1 MNSFSAISCLT
12 RNDLAKYKGTQFD
25 QRHKKVFAEYKGT
38 PFYEFAKVL
47 MSHLPQNFVGFLS
60 DEDMTG
66 LYKHLFSKLEGRK
79 KKKIAVSADLTE
91 ELPFFIGNFC
101 IFSIVTDD
109 RPFIFDSL
117 WEYLQNIREHKI
129 FVIHPIFGIE
139 RGRNGE
145 ILKISES
152 RLGVS
157 NESFVVIFLEG
168 LNRNEVSDIKKEIT
182 SIYENVAAAVDD
194 FPKMKEAMSA
204 LFMEYRER
212 SGDVAKFIQWLMDEN
227 FICQGTRIVEIDES
241 KDFKSFSD
249 TGVFTLMG
257 QDPNYALLARS
268 VKDGRLNT
276 VDGYPVIVDKAVGIS
291 KVKRR
296 TNFDR
301 VMFVDR
307 QGTKIRLFYLAGLFS
322 SKAHKCPPYE
332 ISILR
337 DKIKATL
344 DYFDFVTGS
353 HDYKWIRDILDEYP
367 KIEIF
372 NLSSRALT
380 ELLELILTMQ
390 GANQIRISYHDF
402 RPLKNLIFF
411 MAMPLSRYSS
421 ELVMSI
427 KNFLEE
433 YFGGRMM
440 DISIREDQHKRS
452 FLHFHMMLNDT
463 DVLDNIDEK
472 ELKNSITSML
482 KDWDSALYEVLRDR
496 LGQECD
502 EVFAGFE
509 SYFSEAYKSKNTP
522 EDAFLDIVR
531 IRRQDENSSLL
542 HFSGGK
548 AVLRIYSKSRLLL
561 TELMP
566 IIDNLGLNVY
576 EQDIFEPT
584 ADGHGLYVNV
594 VYLTNIDDPGGFTE
608 TYKVILPELITA
620 VIAGRAENDR
630 LNSLCVTR
638 KLTWR
643 QTDILRTFVY
653 FAKQIES
660 SFLIKSLMSALIN
673 NAEIAEKLVN
683 FFELKF
689 DPDNKKTSTA
699 EIEQDILSLIEGVI
713 SVSEDKA
720 LRYFMRIVQGT
731 VRTNYFMQP
740 MRDYISIK
748 VKSREMPIIAEPR
761 PMFEVYV
768 HSAEMEGV
776 HLRGGKVARG
786 GIRFSDRNDDF
797 RTEILGLVKTQMV
810 KNSVI
815 VPVGS
820 KGGFIVKKRF
830 KDREQD
836 RANTIKQYSTLIKG
850 LLDITDNYKG
860 NKIVHPSRVRM
871 YDESD
876 PYLVVAA
883 DKGTATFSD
892 IANGI
897 SVSYGFWLGDAF
909 ASGGSVGYDHKK
921 VGITA
926 KGAWENVKRHF
937 RELGKDIQKEEFT
950 AIGIGDMA
958 GDVFGNGMLLST
970 KIRLLAAFNHMH
982 IFLDPAPD
990 AEKSYAE
997 RQRLFKNPSLT
1008 WRDYNTE
1015 LISKGGGVFDRT
1027 AKRIE
1032 LSPEVRMMLGCSE
1045 TVVTGAE
1052 LIRLILKAETEL
1064 LWNGGIGT
1072 YFKASGETDRDVGD
1086 STNDDVRVNAGELRA
1101 KVAGEGGNLGFTQAA
1116 RIEFAENGGHIYTDA
1131 LDNSGGVDMS
1141 DHEVNLKIIFNYLV
1155 ETKTIKDMKER
1166 NAYIKKLTSSVTDL
1180 VLATNYSQSMAVSC
1194 DLIRYASNPVTF
1206 REAAKHLKSEGL
1218 LDFRIEKLAFPSKD
1232 KNATAPELAVLL
1244 AYMKIYLYN
1253 NVENTLNLDNPLV
1266 RKEYLNYYPGDMV
1279 EKFGDKLF
1287 SHKLFRQIAATV
1299 TVNRALNQTGISFFY
1314 ELMKGTNRPL
1324 NEILECYLLAEEIVG
1339 CRRLR
1344 DEICALDGKA
1354 DAETQYRALIELDKT
1369 LKVAVEW
1376 LIDQRNMNLY
1386 KKKGDVLGE
1395 ILPLVTKYMT
1405 SGMKEKYNAMIEE
1418 FKNGGLPGSLAT
1430 AVCVVRYS
1438 KPAFD
1443 VFRITAETGADVKD
1457 VLRRYYEIGGR
1468 FGINMLTL
1476 KMKHIR
1482 IRDEWERINRDGLL
1496 LKLKKIQMNLAF
1508 AYSAGNKG
1516 WFKNLL
1522 DTEKHFVENYDKFM
1536 DSAAKDEIDSLVPF
1550 NVMIESFANVA
1561 EKYGAGG

>member
-1 MNSFSAISCLT
+1 MNSFSTISCLT

-25 QRHKKVFAEYKGT
+25 QRHKKVFAEYKGK

-47 MSHLPQNFVGFLS
+47 MNHLPQNFVGFLS
-60 DEDMTG
+60 DEDMVG
-66 LYKHLFSKLEGRK
+66 LYKHLYAKLEGRK
-79 KKKIAVSADLTE
+79 KKKISVCADLTE

-101 IFSIVTDD
+101 IFSIATDD

-139 RGRNGE
+139 RSRAGE
-145 ILKISES
+145 ITKITES

-168 LNRNEVSDIKKEIT
+168 LDKSEVSDIKKEIT

-194 FPKMKEAMSA
+194 FPKIKEVMSS

-212 SGDVAKFIQWLMDEN
+212 NGDVAKFIQWLMDEN
-227 FICQGTRIVEIDES
+227 FICQGTRIVEIDEAMGVNTY
-241 KDFKSFSD
+241 SD
-249 TGVFTLMG
+249 TGVFSLIG
-257 QDPNYALLARS
+257 QDPNYSLLAKS

-301 VMFVDR
+301 VMFLDR
-307 QGTKIRLFYLAGLFS
+307 QGTKTRLIYLTGLFS
-322 SKAHKCPPYE
+322 SKAHKCPPHE

-344 DYFDFVTGS
+344 DYFNFVTGS
-353 HDYKWIRDILDEYP
+353 HDYKWVRDILDDYP

-380 ELLELILTMQ
+380 EVLELILTMQ

-421 ELVMSI
+421 EFVMDI
-427 KNFLEE
+427 KDFLED
-433 YFGGRMM
+433 YFGANMM
-440 DISIREDQHKRS
+440 DISVREDQHKRS
-452 FLHFHMMLNDT
+452 FLHFHMMLHDT
-463 DVLDNIDEK
+463 SVLENIDER
-472 ELKNSITSML
+472 ELKNKITSML

-496 LGQECD
+496 LGAECD

-509 SYFSEAYKSKNTP
+509 SYFGEAYKSKNTP
-522 EDAFLDIVR
+522 EDAYLDIVR
-531 IRRQDENSSLL
+531 IRRYDEISSLL
-542 HFSGGK
+542 HHSCGK
-548 AVLRIYSKSRLLL
+548 AVLRIYSKKRLLL

-566 IIDNLGLNVY
+566 IIDNLGLNGY
-576 EQDIFEPT
+576 EQDIFEPS
-584 ADGHGLYVNV
+584 ADGHGLYINV
-594 VYLTNIDDPGGFTE
+594 VYLTNIEDPAEFAE
-608 TYKVILPELITA
+608 TYKVILPELVTA
-620 VIAGRAENDR
+620 VIGGRAENDR
-630 LNSLCVTR
+630 LNSLSVTR

-660 SFLIKSLMSALIN
+660 SFLIKSLMSALIS

-683 FFELKF
+683 FFEIKF

-699 EIEQDILSLIEGVI
+699 EIEQDLLSLIEGVI

-720 LRYFMRIVQGT
+720 LRYFMRIIQGT

-836 RANTIKQYSTLIKG
+836 RANTIKQYGTLIKG

-860 NKIVHPSRVRM
+860 NKIVHPQRVRM

-926 KGAWENVKRHF
+926 RGAWESVKRHF

-950 AIGIGDMA
+950 VIGIGDMA
-958 GDVFGNGMLLST
+958 GDVFGNGMLLSP
-970 KIRLLAAFNHMH
+970 KINLLAAFNHVH

-990 AEKSYAE
+990 AEKSFAE
-997 RQRLFKNPSLT
+997 RQRLFKNPSLS
-1008 WRDYNTE
+1008 WKDYNKD
-1015 LISKGGGVFDRT
+1015 LISKGGGIFDRT

-1032 LSPEVRMMLGCSE
+1032 LSQEVRMMLGCAE
-1045 TVVTGAE
+1045 TIVTGAE
-1052 LIRLILKAETEL
+1052 LIRLILKAEAEL

-1072 YFKASGETDRDVGD
+1072 YVKASSETDRDVGD
-1086 STNDDVRVNAGELRA
+1086 SMNDDVRVNASELRV
-1101 KVAGEGGNLGFTQAA
+1101 KVAGEGGNLGFTQSA

-1141 DHEVNLKIIFNYLV
+1141 DHEVNLKIIFNHLV
-1155 ETKTIKDMKER
+1155 ETKVMKDVKER
-1166 NAYIKKLTSSVTDL
+1166 NAYIKKLTSAVTDH
-1180 VLATNYSQSMAVSC
+1180 VLATNYRQSQAVSC
-1194 DLIRYASNPVTF
+1194 DLIRFASSPVTF
-1206 REAAKHLKSEGL
+1206 REAAKHLRNEGL
-1218 LDFRIEKLAFPSKD
+1218 LDFHIEKLAFPNKD

-1253 NVENTLNLDNPLV
+1253 NVEGSLNLDNPLV
-1266 RKEYLNYYPGDMV
+1266 RSEYMDYYPKDTVAKYG
-1279 EKFGDKLF
+1279 EKLF
-1287 SHKLFRQIAATV
+1287 GHKLIREIAATV

-1314 ELMKGTNRPL
+1314 ELMKSTNRPL
-1324 NEILECYLLAEEIVG
+1324 SEILECYLLAEQIVG
-1339 CRRLR
+1339 CRKLR
-1344 DEICALDGKA
+1344 DDICALDGKA
-1354 DAETQYRALIELDKT
+1354 DAQEQYKALIELDKT

-1376 LIDQRNMNLY
+1376 LIDPRNMALY
-1386 KKKGDVLGE
+1386 RKKGDMLKEVF
-1395 ILPLVTKYMT
+1395 PLVTKYMT
-1405 SGMKEKYNAMIEE
+1405 NGMKEKYTALVEE
-1418 FKNGGLPGSLAT
+1418 FKNAGLPAPLAA
-1430 AVCVVRYS
+1430 AVCTVRYS

-1443 VFRITAETGADVKD
+1443 VFRIMAETGAEAKS
-1457 VLRRYYEIGGR
+1457 VLKRYYEIGGR
-1468 FGINMLTL
+1468 FGINFLTL
-1476 KMKHIR
+1476 KMKHIK

-1496 LKLKKIQMNLAF
+1496 MKLKKIQMNLAF
-1508 AYSAGNKG
+1508 AYSGGDKG
-1516 WFKNLL
+1516 WLKNLL
-1522 DTEKHFVENYDKFM
+1522 DTEKRFVENYDKFI

>member
-1 MNSFSAISCLT
+1 MNSFSTISCLT
-12 RNDLAKYKGTQFD
+12 RNDLSKYKGTQFD
-25 QRHKKVFAEYKGT
+25 QRHKKVFAEYKGK

-47 MSHLPQNFVGFLS
+47 MNHLPQNFVGFLS
-60 DEDMTG
+60 DEDMVG
-66 LYKHLFSKLEGRK
+66 LYKHLYAKLEGRK
-79 KKKIAVSADLTE
+79 KKKISVCADLTE

-101 IFSIVTDD
+101 IFSIATDD

-139 RGRNGE
+139 RSRAGE
-145 ILKISES
+145 ITKITES

-168 LNRNEVSDIKKEIT
+168 LDKSEVSDIKKEIT

-194 FPKMKEAMSA
+194 FPKIKEVMSS

-212 SGDVAKFIQWLMDEN
+212 NGDVAKFIQWLMDEN
-227 FICQGTRIVEIDES
+227 FICQGTRIVEIDEAMGVNTY
-241 KDFKSFSD
+241 SD
-249 TGVFTLMG
+249 TGVFSLIG
-257 QDPNYALLARS
+257 QDPNYSLLAKS

-301 VMFVDR
+301 VMFLDR
-307 QGTKIRLFYLAGLFS
+307 QGTKMRLIYLTGLFS
-322 SKAHKCPPYE
+322 SKAHKCPPHE

-344 DYFDFVTGS
+344 DYFNFVTGS
-353 HDYKWIRDILDEYP
+353 HDYKWVRDILDDYP

-380 ELLELILTMQ
+380 EVLELILTMQ

-421 ELVMSI
+421 EFVMDI
-427 KNFLEE
+427 KDFLED
-433 YFGGRMM
+433 YFGANMM
-440 DISIREDQHKRS
+440 DISVREDQHKRS
-452 FLHFHMMLNDT
+452 FLHFHMMLHDT
-463 DVLDNIDEK
+463 SVLENIDER
-472 ELKNSITSML
+472 ELKNKITSML

-496 LGQECD
+496 LGAECD

-509 SYFSEAYKSKNTP
+509 SYFGEAYKSKNTP
-522 EDAFLDIVR
+522 EDAYLDIVR
-531 IRRQDENSSLL
+531 IRRYDEISSLL
-542 HFSGGK
+542 HHSCGK
-548 AVLRIYSKSRLLL
+548 AVLRIYSKKRLLL

-576 EQDIFEPT
+576 EQDIFEPS
-584 ADGHGLYVNV
+584 ADGHGLYINV
-594 VYLTNIDDPGGFTE
+594 VYLTNIEDPEEFAE
-608 TYKVILPELITA
+608 TYKVILPELVTA
-620 VIAGRAENDR
+620 VIGGRAENDR
-630 LNSLCVTR
+630 LNSLSVTR

-660 SFLIKSLMSALIN
+660 SFLIKSLMSALIS

-683 FFELKF
+683 FFEIKF

-699 EIEQDILSLIEGVI
+699 EIEQDLLSLIEGVI

-720 LRYFMRIVQGT
+720 LRYFMRIIQGT

-836 RANTIKQYSTLIKG
+836 KANTIKQYGTLIKG

-860 NKIVHPSRVRM
+860 NKIVHPQRVRM

-926 KGAWENVKRHF
+926 RGAWESVKRHF
-937 RELGKDIQKEEFT
+937 KELGKDIQKEEFT
-950 AIGIGDMA
+950 VIGIGDMA
-958 GDVFGNGMLLST
+958 GDVFGNGMLLSP
-970 KIRLLAAFNHMH
+970 KINLLAAFNHVH

-990 AEKSYAE
+990 AEKSFAE
-997 RQRLFKNPSLT
+997 RQRLFKNPSLS
-1008 WRDYNTE
+1008 WKDYNKD
-1015 LISKGGGVFDRT
+1015 LISKGGGIFDRT

-1032 LSPEVRMMLGCSE
+1032 LSQEVRMMLGCAE
-1045 TVVTGAE
+1045 TIVTGAE
-1052 LIRLILKAETEL
+1052 LIRLILKAEAEL

-1072 YFKASGETDRDVGD
+1072 YVKASSETDRDVGD
-1086 STNDDVRVNAGELRA
+1086 SMNDDVRVNAGELRV
-1101 KVAGEGGNLGFTQAA
+1101 KVAGEGGNLGFTQSA

-1141 DHEVNLKIIFNYLV
+1141 DHEVNLKIIFNHLV
-1155 ETKTIKDMKER
+1155 ETKVMKDVKER
-1166 NAYIKKLTSSVTDL
+1166 NAYIKKLTSAVTDH
-1180 VLATNYSQSMAVSC
+1180 VLATNYRQSQAVSC
-1194 DLIRYASNPVTF
+1194 DLIRFASSPVTF
-1206 REAAKHLKSEGL
+1206 REAAKHLRNEGL
-1218 LDFRIEKLAFPSKD
+1218 LDFRIEKLAFPNKD

-1253 NVENTLNLDNPLV
+1253 NVEGSLNLDNPLV
-1266 RKEYLNYYPGDMV
+1266 RSEYMDYYPKDTVAKYG
-1279 EKFGDKLF
+1279 EKLF
-1287 SHKLFRQIAATV
+1287 GHKLIREIAATV

-1314 ELMKGTNRPL
+1314 ELMKSTNRPL
-1324 NEILECYLLAEEIVG
+1324 SEILECYLLAEQIVG
-1339 CRRLR
+1339 CRKLR
-1344 DEICALDGKA
+1344 DDICALDGKA
-1354 DAETQYRALIELDKT
+1354 DAQEQYKALIELDKT

-1376 LIDQRNMNLY
+1376 LIDPRNMALY
-1386 KKKGDVLGE
+1386 KKKGDMLKEVF
-1395 ILPLVTKYMT
+1395 PLVTKYMT
-1405 SGMKEKYNAMIEE
+1405 NGMKEKYTALVEE
-1418 FKNGGLPGSLAT
+1418 FKNAGLPAPLAA
-1430 AVCVVRYS
+1430 AVCAVRYS

-1443 VFRITAETGADVKD
+1443 VFRIMAETGAEAKS
-1457 VLRRYYEIGGR
+1457 VLKRYYEIGGR
-1468 FGINMLTL
+1468 FGINFLTL
-1476 KMKHIR
+1476 KMKHIK

-1496 LKLKKIQMNLAF
+1496 MKLKKIQMNLAF
-1508 AYSAGNKG
+1508 AYSGGDKG
-1516 WFKNLL
+1516 WLKNLL
-1522 DTEKHFVENYDKFM
+1522 DTEKRFVENYDKFI